1 MRPEHPD
8 WPGQQPPLGSAQ
20 AGLAEAP
27 PAAAAA
33 SAPGAPALVV
43 RTRTSE
49 HTLRGGTIY
58 RIGRDPKA
66 DIVVEDSRVSWQHG
80 VLRLDGT
87 TWVLEDAGS
96 TNGTFVGPQRI
107 DRFAVAVDCVVHLG
121 NPDDGP
127 VLRCMP
133 QPAPVAPAPPV
144 SPRRS
149 ASQSR
154 PASPSPRSAPVASR
168 AVGRGRRKPGHP
180 R

>member
-1 MRPEHPD
+1 M
-8 WPGQQPPLGSAQ
+8 
-20 AGLAEAP
+20 
-27 PAAAAA
+27 
-33 SAPGAPALVV
+33 

-80 VLRLDGT
+80 VLRLDGA

-133 QPAPVAPAPPV
+133 QPAPVAPAPRPV
-144 SPRRS
+144 SPRL
-149 ASQSR
+149 
-154 PASPSPRSAPVASR
+154 PASPSAPPARAPPAPPSAPVASR